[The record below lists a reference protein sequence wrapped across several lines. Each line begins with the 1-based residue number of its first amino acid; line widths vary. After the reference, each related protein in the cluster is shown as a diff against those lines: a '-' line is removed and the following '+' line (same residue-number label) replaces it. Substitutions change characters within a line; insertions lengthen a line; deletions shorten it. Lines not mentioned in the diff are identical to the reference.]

1 MKICVDPGHGMSNR
15 TPNIFDPGATH
26 NEAGF
31 LHQEAVIALKYGLS
45 LKDTFRAMGVS
56 VFMTRDDSTD
66 HAPVGARAAAAK
78 AAGCDVLISLHMN
91 DVDDDSANG
100 TETLFRDA
108 KDRALAEKVQNAM
121 VNITGLRNRGIKERT
136 DLAVL
141 KFNGLA
147 ILLEL
152 GFIANDKDRTK
163 LLEPQVR
170 EAICSAVAEITIDHL
185 KP

>member
-1 MKICVDPGHGMSNR
+1 
-15 TPNIFDPGATH
+15 
-26 NEAGF
+26 
-31 LHQEAVIALKYGLS
+31 
-45 LKDTFRAMGVS
+45 
-56 VFMTRDDSTD
+56 
-66 HAPVGARAAAAK
+66 
-78 AAGCDVLISLHMN
+78 
-91 DVDDDSANG
+91 
-100 TETLFRDA
+100 
-108 KDRALAEKVQNAM
+108 M
-121 VNITGLRNRGIKERT
+121 VNITRLRNRGIKERT
-136 DLAVL
+136 DLEVL